1 MLHSDH
7 LEVQEG
13 NELINLCERQRVRL
27 GSEVESNLPSEGGNS
42 LNTLDQKV
50 AIVTGGGSGI
60 GRGVALALA
69 QAGVRVVVCGRRQ
82 QPVEETARAIQKQ
95 AGQALAIQADVSQPE
110 EVEKLVQAT
119 LQAFDTLD
127 ILINNAGISGGAP
140 IHAHEIQ
147 DWERVMATNLRGPFL
162 MARAVLPTLRAKHSG
177 HIINISSESG
187 LEYYPGDGTYGI
199 SKHALN
205 AMGEYI
211 QRENQDYN
219 IRVNTIC
226 PGMVVSEMTQDAAG
240 LDRAKCLYPE
250 DIADLVLWL
259 LTRRPNI
266 KIGTPILIQ
275 TMLNPWE

>member
-1 MLHSDH
+1 
-7 LEVQEG
+7 
-13 NELINLCERQRVRL
+13 
-27 GSEVESNLPSEGGNS
+27 
-42 LNTLDQKV
+42 LNTLNQKV

-60 GRGVALALA
+60 GRGVALALV
-69 QAGVRVVVCGRRQ
+69 QAGARVVVCGRRQ
-82 QPVEETARAIQKQ
+82 QPLDATVQAIQQ
-95 AGQALAIQADVSQPE
+95 PAGQMLAVQADVSQPDD
-110 EVEKLVQAT
+110 VERLVRAT
-119 LQAFDTLD
+119 LQAFGTLD

-140 IHAHEIQ
+140 IHAHEVQ
-147 DWERVMATNLRGPFL
+147 DWERVMSTNLRGPFL
-162 MARAVLPTLRAKHSG
+162 IARAVLPTLRAKRSG

-187 LEYYPGDGTYGI
+187 LEYYPGDGAYGI

-226 PGMVVSEMTQDAAG
+226 PGMVVSEMTQDAVG

>member
-1 MLHSDH
+1 M
-7 LEVQEG
+7 
-13 NELINLCERQRVRL
+13 
-27 GSEVESNLPSEGGNS
+27 NS
-42 LNTLDQKV
+42 IDQKV

-69 QAGVRVVVCGRRQ
+69 QAGAQVVVCGRRQ
-82 QPVEETARAIQKQ
+82 PPLSETVQAIQRID
-95 AGQALAIQADVSQPE
+95 GQVLAVQADVSQPAD
-110 EVEKLVQAT
+110 VQRLVQSA
-119 LQAFDTLD
+119 LRVFGTLD

-147 DWERVMATNLRGPFL
+147 DWENVMATNLRGPFL
-162 MARAVLPTLRAKHSG
+162 MARAVLPTMRARRSG

-187 LEYYPGDGTYGI
+187 LEYYPGDGAYGI

-211 QRENQDYN
+211 QRENQEYN

-226 PGMVVSEMTQDAAG
+226 PGMVVSEMTQDESG
-240 LDRAKCLYPE
+240 LDHEKCLYPE

-259 LTRRPNI
+259 LTRRQNI